1 MDGPRQN
8 LFRVAMFSMWRTE
21 RRALHQV
28 HPISPFI
35 QKQCSASFQ
44 FCKSCTIL
52 QSKDLTGNSEALWFT
67 GNPQHDHV
75 KDLKEQ
81 HSKIFQMQVC
91 KLKWASKLRY
101 LTSLSRPPSET
112 NFKTMTT
119 SHGECHAKPGFRGF
133 CLRRLR
139 RESSGLCGLWHCL
152 GRSNWKAVMLPTT
165 PWARLSCLHPRSEQL
180 HHAWENAVEK
190 TLHQFQRF
198 LSSLLACRNK
208 EEQRMTNHPTV
219 PWLVIGWK
227 FRGQQCS
234 NKMQ

>member
-35 QKQCSASFQ
+35 EKQCSASFQ
-44 FCKSCTIL
+44 FCKSCAIL

-91 KLKWASKLRY
+91 KLKWASELRY

-119 SHGECHAKPGFRGF
+119 LTTSHGECHAKPGFRGF
-133 CLRRLR
+133 CLPRLR

-152 GRSNWKAVMLPTT
+152 GRSNWNAVMLPTT

-180 HHAWENAVEK
+180 HRAWENAVEK
-190 TLHQFQRF
+190 TLHQFQFSQFAPCLPQQRRAAHDQ
-198 LSSLLACRNK
+198 SSNGPMARHWMK
-208 EEQRMTNHPTV
+208 I
-219 PWLVIGWK
+219 PWTTM
-227 FRGQQCS
+227 FQ
-234 NKMQ
+234 